1 MISQNIILTGFMGT
15 GKTVVGKILAWRLA
29 RRFLDTDAQVERLSG
44 LTVPEIFARHGES
57 YFRDLESEVI
67 ESLPRYPAG
76 SLVAATGGGAVL
88 RENNRRLLRRA
99 GVVVLLTASPAA
111 ILSRVG
117 GDAGR
122 PLLAEAPVPVD
133 AVLSLLKSRE
143 PYYLEC
149 DFKIDTTDKKPS
161 RIAEE
166 IMTGLRSVL

>member
-15 GKTVVGKILAWRLA
+15 GKTVVGKILARRLG
-29 RRFLDTDAQVERLSG
+29 RRFLDTDAHVERLSG

-76 SLVAATGGGAVL
+76 SLVVATGGGAVL
-88 RENNRRLLRRA
+88 RENNRQILRRA
-99 GVVVLLTASPAA
+99 GAVVLLAASPAE

-117 GDAGR
+117 EGAGR
-122 PLLAEAPVPVD
+122 PLLAETPAPVD
-133 AVLSLLKSRE
+133 TVLSLLKSRE

-149 DFKIDTTDKKPS
+149 DFKIDTTGKKPG
-161 RIAEE
+161 RIADE
-166 IMTGLRSVL
+166 IMTGLSP